1 MGPTISDPVAP
12 NTSLNRPSAQAV
24 SLSPSGHLHGS
35 LSQARLQRLT
45 VVPTLLHP
53 SPSSPFC
60 AGPSPLRTSF
70 STSLH
75 HTGPDS
81 GPVDTPMSGGVRPH
95 MASRASSGQTRATHT
110 QAGHSPPFFP
120 DSSTPASPEVQPSPE
135 SQHCL
140 PARPTLQPICL
151 PVPHPALP
159 AGFPARR
166 RPTNRVSGSLQKCPP
181 WPPPAQ
187 PWGMSVTGAGVC
199 VKRNFI
205 GDRGFR

>member
-35 LSQARLQRLT
+35 LSQARFQRLT

-60 AGPSPLRTSF
+60 AGPSPLRSSF

-81 GPVDTPMSGGVRPH
+81 GPIDTPMSGGVRPH

-110 QAGHSPPFFP
+110 QAPRRATHLLSSQTHPLPPLLRFGQARRVSIVCLPDPHSSPSVCPSHTRPCLLASQRGAGPQTGSRGVCRSAPPGRLL
-120 DSSTPASPEVQPSPE
+120 PSPGGC
-135 SQHCL
+135 Q
-140 PARPTLQPICL
+140 
-151 PVPHPALP
+151 
-159 AGFPARR
+159 
-166 RPTNRVSGSLQKCPP
+166 
-181 WPPPAQ
+181 
-187 PWGMSVTGAGVC
+187 
-199 VKRNFI
+199 
-205 GDRGFR
+205 